1 MKTKLTLIFA
11 LFLTVAFSSNLTAQ
25 VKSDYDKN
33 ADFTKYKT
41 YSFLGWQK
49 ESDQQL
55 NEFDKKRIYD
65 SFKSEFSARGME
77 YVETG
82 GDVSITFFIV
92 VNAKTSTT
100 AYTNYT
106 GGYGYSG
113 RWGWGMGP
121 GGYATTTY
129 SESDYNEGTFVIDLY
144 DNDTKSL
151 VWQGILT
158 KVVNEKPEKREKTIP
173 KSVKKLM
180 KKYPVKPVKK

>member
-1 MKTKLTLIFA
+1 MKTKLTLVFT
-11 LFLTVAFSSNLTAQ
+11 LFLAVAFSGNLNAQ

-49 ESDQQL
+49 ESDQQV

-65 SFKSEFSARGME
+65 AFLAEFSARGME

-82 GDVSITFFIV
+82 GDASITFFVV

-100 AYTNYT
+100 AYTSYT
-106 GGYGYSG
+106 GGYGYQG

-129 SESDYNEGTFVIDLY
+129 NESDYNEGTFVVDMY

-158 KVVNEKPEKREKTIP
+158 KVITEKPEKREKTIP

-180 KKYPVKPVKK
+180 KKYPVKASK

>member
-11 LFLTVAFSSNLTAQ
+11 LFLTIAFSGNLIAQ

-65 SFKSEFSARGME
+65 AFKSEFSTRGME

-92 VNAKTSTT
+92 VNEKTSTT

-121 GGYATTTY
+121 GAYATTTY
-129 SESDYNEGTFVIDLY
+129 SESDYNEGTFVIDMY
-144 DNDTKSL
+144 DNSSKSL

-158 KVVNEKPEKREKTIP
+158 KVVNEKPEKRGKTIP
-173 KSVKKLM
+173 KSVKRLM
-180 KKYPVKPVKK
+180 KKYPVKPMKK